1 MHFPGI
7 EAVTFDVGGTL
18 INPWPSVGNIYVE
31 VAADFGVSASPDYIN
46 WNFKDAWKSQHNFDY
61 SQESWFEI
69 VRKSFGEQGAELPD
83 EFFPAVY
90 ERFAHP
96 DVWIVFG
103 DVVRTLEDL
112 AADGIKLGIISN
124 WDDRLLPLL
133 ERLGLKRYFE
143 SIIVSCNVGFTKP
156 SPVIFE
162 QAVRWLKVRPENLL
176 HVGDSQT
183 EDVDGAKAAG
193 LNSALIGRGRKVSK
207 PNQIDTL
214 LTVIDSIR

>member
-1 MHFPGI
+1 MDFSGI

-18 INPWPSVGNIYVE
+18 INPWPSVGDIYVE
-31 VAADFGVSASPDYIN
+31 VAADFGVNASPDYIN

-61 SQESWFEI
+61 TQEAWFEI
-69 VRKSFGEQGAELPD
+69 VRKSFGEQGVELPD
-83 EFFPAVY
+83 AFFPAVY

-112 AADGIKLGIISN
+112 AANGIKLGIISN

-143 SIIVSCNVGFTKP
+143 TIIVSCNVGFTKP

-162 QAVRWLKVRPENLL
+162 QAVRWLKVRPENML
-176 HVGDSQT
+176 HVGDSQK
-183 EDVDGAKAAG
+183 EDVDGAKGAG
-193 LNSALIGRGRKVSK
+193 LNSVLIGRGRKISK
-207 PNQIDTL
+207 TDQIDTL
-214 LTVIDSIR
+214 LTIFKSIR